1 MLKQSDWPDAERS
14 QPPTLPH
21 AELLFAY
28 RDALLTHFPHQIQQ
42 LILFGSQAR
51 GEAHAESDIDV
62 MVIVDWEEEQLPNGL
77 YAHPYFDPRW
87 RTIIN
92 LAHDLSLEFGA
103 WLSPKV
109 MSGKRFAG
117 WSLLGE
123 EVKEDGIVIWV
134 RLP

>member
-1 MLKQSDWPDAERS
+1 MLKQTDWPDTERS
-14 QPPTLPH
+14 QPPALPH

-28 RDALLTHFPHQIQQ
+28 RDALLTHFPQQIQQ

-51 GEAHAESDIDV
+51 G

-109 MSGKRFAG
+109 MSGKRFAE

-134 RLP
+134 RPKTQLTS